1 MSVLISGSY
10 FGKNTGVNENS
21 APSEQRFIEFLT
33 ALAPVVSSLL
43 GNLLGGNSMYSN
55 EIGVYVILRC
65 ISIDQ
70 PQQTPSPPSPP
81 QQIIN
86 KN

>member
-1 MSVLISGSY
+1 VEAISE
-10 FGKNTGVNENS
+10 KNTVVNENS
-21 APSEQRFIEFLT
+21 ASSEERFVEFLK

-43 GNLLGGNSMYSN
+43 GNLLGDNSMYSN

-70 PQQTPSPPSPP
+70 PQQTPPQPSPP
-81 QQIIN
+81 QQIIS

>member
-1 MSVLISGSY
+1 VGAISE
-10 FGKNTGVNENS
+10 KNTVVNENS
-21 APSEQRFIEFLT
+21 ASSEQRFVELLR

-65 ISIDQ
+65 ISIGQ
-70 PQQTPSPPSPP
+70 PQQTPPPPSPPP
-81 QQIIN
+81 QQIIS